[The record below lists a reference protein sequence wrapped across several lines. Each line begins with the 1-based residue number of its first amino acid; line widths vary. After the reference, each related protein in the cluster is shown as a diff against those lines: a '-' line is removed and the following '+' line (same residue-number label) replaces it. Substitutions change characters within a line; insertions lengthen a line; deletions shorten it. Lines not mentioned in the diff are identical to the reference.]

1 MPSFLRIL
9 LTSARP
15 QNRFCAWSGKII
27 NARFPSFI
35 FQVLMASL
43 WKDKVVTLYNGICMP
58 AIGLGTFRLKGQE
71 TIDLAVSAAL
81 HQGYRHIDTASV
93 YRNEGHIAETLQK
106 LQIPRG
112 DIFITSKLGPKDH
125 GTEKAEKAFQQTL
138 TNLKTD
144 YLDLYLIHWPGVQG
158 LKVEDPQ
165 NRVLRQQSW
174 QVLERLYSKGQIK
187 AIGVSNYGIKH
198 MEELLENCQ
207 IKPHVNQVE
216 VHPHY
221 KQQPLLAFCEGH
233 DIHVTAYSSLGTS
246 VKDVNHLISDARVA
260 QIADRR
266 GLSSAQVLLLWALEK
281 GLSVLPKSSNP
292 QHIQEN
298 INFGAKLTSEDMDE
312 LNAMEINTK
321 YAWNAEFVL

>member
-1 MPSFLRIL
+1 
-9 LTSARP
+9 
-15 QNRFCAWSGKII
+15 
-27 NARFPSFI
+27 
-35 FQVLMASL
+35 MASL
-43 WKDKVVTLYNGICMP
+43 WKDKVFTLYNGICMP

-71 TIDLAVSAAL
+71 TIDLAVSTAL
-81 HQGYRHIDTASV
+81 KQGYRHIDTAAV
-93 YRNEGHIAETLQK
+93 YRNEGQIAETLEK
-106 LQIPRG
+106 LQISRK

-125 GTEKAEKAFQQTL
+125 GTEKAEKAFEQTL
-138 TNLKTD
+138 SNLKTD

-165 NRVLRQQSW
+165 NRELRQQSW
-174 QVLERLYSKGQIK
+174 QVLERLYNKGQIK
-187 AIGVSNYGIKH
+187 AIGVSNYGVNH
-198 MEELLENCQ
+198 LEELLENCQ

-233 DIHVTAYSSLGTS
+233 NIHVTAYSSLGTS

-266 GLSSAQVLLLWALEK
+266 GLTSAQVLLLWPLQK

-292 QHIQEN
+292 LHIQEN
-298 INFGAKLTSEDMDE
+298 INIDTKLSSEDMDE
-312 LNAMEINTK
+312 LDALAINTK
-321 YAWNAEFVL
+321 YAWNAELVL

>member
-1 MPSFLRIL
+1 
-9 LTSARP
+9 
-15 QNRFCAWSGKII
+15 
-27 NARFPSFI
+27 
-35 FQVLMASL
+35 MASL
-43 WKDKVVTLYNGICMP
+43 WKDKVFTLCNEIRMP

-81 HQGYRHIDTASV
+81 NQGYRHIDTASI
-93 YRNEGHIAETLQK
+93 YRNEGQIAETLKK
-106 LQIPRG
+106 LQISRK

-138 TNLKTD
+138 SNLKTD

-165 NRVLRQQSW
+165 NRELRQQSW
-174 QVLERLYSKGQIK
+174 QVLERLYKKGHIK
-187 AIGVSNYGIKH
+187 AIGVSNYGVNH
-198 MEELLENCQ
+198 LEELLENCQ

-233 DIHVTAYSSLGTS
+233 NIHVTAYSSLGTS

-266 GLSSAQVLLLWALEK
+266 GLTNAQVLLLWALQK

-292 QHIQEN
+292 LHIQEN
-298 INFGAKLTSEDMDE
+298 INIDTKLSSEDMNE
-312 LNAMEINTK
+312 LDALEINTK
-321 YAWNAEFVL
+321 YAWNAELVL